1 MAANCG
7 RSKTEEGYADNDG
20 LLDASPK
27 ITASNHVTVERLR
40 GILADMA
47 RRDDEAV
54 TEETNESNERKGSTK
69 ASHQKAAA
77 AAMRLGT
84 LLWGLETR
92 EWNGRAAHPVSD
104 APLIIDK
111 EGENK
116 ISKKKRRRRQ
126 RKHMLTQNSVA
137 PKRADGSKKN
147 ASLGSCRTGSPRGRR
162 IRSSVV
168 YSKGWLSAAQSKKK
182 NSARQ

>member
-7 RSKTEEGYADNDG
+7 RSKTEEGYVDNDG
-20 LLDASPK
+20 SLDATPK
-27 ITASNHVTVERLR
+27 ITASNHVTVERLH
-40 GILADMA
+40 GILTDMA

-54 TEETNESNERKGSTK
+54 REETNESNERKGSTK

-116 ISKKKRRRRQ
+116 TSKKKKTQETKEAQMGGAYRGTSGPPRIGTRPDQPWTKGEDLHQRRSFRMR
-126 RKHMLTQNSVA
+126 H
-137 PKRADGSKKN
+137 KN
-147 ASLGSCRTGSPRGRR
+147 
-162 IRSSVV
+162 RSSTM
-168 YSKGWLSAAQSKKK
+168 KEK
-182 NSARQ
+182 